1 VQCHSHPYDP
11 IDHREY
17 YEALAFFNQTADA
30 DRADDAPVL
39 RLSEADGKETSVP
52 VMQELP
58 ADRRRETCVF
68 TRGNWRARG
77 ERVTAGVPGAFP
89 AMPAD
94 APRDR
99 LGLAR
104 WIVDPGN
111 PRAARVEVNRLWE
124 ALFGRGLV
132 ETSEEFGAAGERPAD
147 ASQLDWLAS
156 RFVQLGWSRK
166 SLLREILASS
176 TYRMTAVP
184 GADALAHD
192 PDNRLMSR
200 APRFRLEAEVI
211 RDQALAVSG
220 LLECRLHG
228 PPVFPYQPDGV
239 WMVVYSG
246 DQWKTSDGPDR
257 WRRAIYTFWRRSSPH
272 PSLVAFDATSRESCT
287 VRRVRTNTPLAALVA
302 LNDPTYVEASRALAV
317 RALRSAGPGPAT
329 DDRAVARAMLTL
341 AQVREPR
348 AAEIDRLAVRV
359 ADERTR
365 FAADP
370 AAAAAMAGEAGS
382 VWAASAGTGALAD
395 AAAWTAAAAVV
406 LNMDEFLTRT

>member
-1 VQCHSHPYDP
+1 
-11 IDHREY
+11 
-17 YEALAFFNQTADA
+17 
-30 DRADDAPVL
+30 
-39 RLSEADGKETSVP
+39 
-52 VMQELP
+52 
-58 ADRRRETCVF
+58 
-68 TRGNWRARG
+68 
-77 ERVTAGVPGAFP
+77 
-89 AMPAD
+89 
-94 APRDR
+94 
-99 LGLAR
+99 
-104 WIVDPGN
+104 
-111 PRAARVEVNRLWE
+111 
-124 ALFGRGLV
+124 
-132 ETSEEFGAAGERPAD
+132 
-147 ASQLDWLAS
+147 
-156 RFVQLGWSRK
+156 
-166 SLLREILASS
+166 
-176 TYRMTAVP
+176 
-184 GADALAHD
+184 
-192 PDNRLMSR
+192 
-200 APRFRLEAEVI
+200 
-211 RDQALAVSG
+211 
-220 LLECRLHG
+220 
-228 PPVFPYQPDGV
+228 
-239 WMVVYSG
+239 VVYSG

-348 AAEIDRLAVRV
+348 AAEIDRLAVLV